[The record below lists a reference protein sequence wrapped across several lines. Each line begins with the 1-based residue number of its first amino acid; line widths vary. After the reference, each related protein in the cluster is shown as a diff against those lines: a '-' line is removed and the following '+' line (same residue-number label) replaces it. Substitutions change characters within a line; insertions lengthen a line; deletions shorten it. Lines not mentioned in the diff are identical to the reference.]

1 MTQVQI
7 TVQLPDQV
15 ESMEQLEAVI
25 DAKGQQIKQQ
35 LFEHQL
41 ASLIQRQKAATED
54 IACPECQ
61 KRSIFKGYQQRQLKT
76 KFGPVFFVLPR
87 LRCQLAWVYLC
98 VANRDAHIFLLLVYS
113 CCQSL
118 PPEPGVCADLQ
129 EKGVRRV

>member
-1 MTQVQI
+1 MTEVQI

-15 ESMEQLEAVI
+15 ESMELLGAVI

-41 ASLIQRQKAATED
+41 ASED
-54 IACPECQ
+54 ITCPEYQ

-87 LRCQLAWVYLC
+87 LRCQLAWIYLC
-98 VANRDAHIFLLLVYS
+98 VANRDAHIFLPHQDLR
-113 CCQSL
+113 CQ
-118 PPEPGVCADLQ
+118 EIA
-129 EKGVRRV
+129 